1 MNAMVAQPVM
11 QLVVWGIGLFQLIL
25 ALYVLILNSQHTANR
40 HTSALFLLFSI
51 NSFAMGAM
59 IGAETIA
66 EGTLPAIILA
76 ATSPIAGIALLLTA
90 IVLIKPDWLS
100 GRGRWFWR
108 SLYVLAALPIIFTA
122 IDVLSN
128 STIWFVGLPENYP
141 GGYLQLD
148 DYLNPALSGFRFFFL
163 VVIPLLTIIPLTYFS
178 FLDKGLAKG
187 KRNLARLLLAAQVGA
202 TIAQFFIASFFPQ
215 PFSIVITNTFFFSVY
230 AYASFS
236 QAISERRLQRGRVQS
251 RLTALVLAIST
262 PLLIFTSAYLF
273 SQTSSQIRQDAVGRL
288 AQISQSVATTTETW
302 LDLNIKALEQ
312 MTTLPGIISMDP
324 EQQKPILQA
333 VDNAY
338 PHMYLVS
345 TTNLLGINVAR
356 SDDNNLTNYSD
367 RLWYQKAFLG
377 ADVAFQS
384 LIGRTS
390 GEPAIVVSKPIY
402 SQDQEIV
409 GVGMFASDLNDISL
423 EVANIAV
430 GKTGR
435 LFIVDP
441 DNQVVAHTNPE
452 FANQLFDFSQHP
464 AVIVMRN
471 PDFDQNVIRY
481 TDQNGT
487 VWLSFFKELDYGWGV
502 VIEQDEAELFS
513 TLHNLQIGTWTVII
527 LGTLLL
533 GALTALAIWQTILP
547 INSLTETATAIAS
560 GDLSRVAPVESLDEF
575 GLLAQTFNRMTEQL
589 LELIGSLEQ
598 RVAART
604 KDLEKRSN
612 QLEAAAQVG
621 RAASSVLDVNELI
634 QNAVELIR
642 DRFNLYYVGLF
653 LVDEFQEYAVLRAGT
668 GEAGKAMLARQHMI
682 QIGEGMIGWTVA
694 NGLPRVAMEVGE
706 DAIRKPTAELPETRS
721 EAAIPLRSRGQII
734 GAITVQSTRQGEFD
748 EPTVAV
754 LQTMA
759 DLVSVAIENA
769 RLYTESEN
777 ALLSTR
783 RAYSDLAREDWMK
796 LLQTGSGLSYRSD
809 RQGTGPAR
817 EVLTPEMHQ
826 AWIEESTV
834 VADQNGAEED
844 TYTLAI
850 PIKVRGNIIGV
861 MQTHKNKQAGKW
873 TLEEKTMLE
882 TILEQVGVALD
893 SARLYQETRIQANNE
908 RLIGEIS
915 ANMRQ
920 TLDIETVLQTAV
932 RELRSAL
939 DLAEVEIRMGSAPKQ
954 DGTENSG

>member
-141 GGYLQLD
+141 GGYMQLD

-187 KRNLARLLLAAQVGA
+187 KRNLAGLLFAAHVGDTFA
-202 TIAQFFIASFFPQ
+202 LFFIESFFPQ

>member
-59 IGAETIA
+59 IGADTIA

-128 STIWFVGLPENYP
+128 TPIWFVGLPENYP
-141 GGYLQLD
+141 GGYMQLD

-423 EVANIAV
+423 EVANVAV

-502 VIEQDEAELFS
+502 VIEEDEAELFS

-769 RLYTESEN
+769 RLFTESEN

-939 DLAEVEIRMGSAPKQ
+939 DLAEVEIRVGSAPKQ

>member
-423 EVANIAV
+423 EVANVAV

-748 EPTVAV
+748 EPTIAV